1 MERVAFIINPF
12 SAKKE
17 YKPFVNDLEKRVV
30 LSSIDELWMRHIDS
44 MSKLRDEVAFE

>member
-17 YKPFVNDLEKRVV
+17 YKPLVNDLEKKGRKAI
-30 LSSIDELWMRHIDS
+30 LSH
-44 MSKLRDEVAFE
+44 F